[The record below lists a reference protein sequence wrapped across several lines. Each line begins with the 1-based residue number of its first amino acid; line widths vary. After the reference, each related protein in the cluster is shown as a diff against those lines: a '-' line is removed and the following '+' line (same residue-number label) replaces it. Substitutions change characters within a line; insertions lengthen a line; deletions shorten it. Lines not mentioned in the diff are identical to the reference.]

1 MRITATVTGGT
12 DLAARL
18 AAALE
23 VPLARRARLE
33 AGAALAER
41 VAQAGVVPLVEEQGD
56 RVLVGSDDPAAIA
69 RETGTLNTAP
79 TPWLLPSAADVRA
92 RR

>member
-1 MRITATVTGGT
+1 MRITATVSGGT
-12 DLAARL
+12 ALAARL

-23 VPLARRARLE
+23 APLARRARLE
-33 AGAALAER
+33 AGEGLAQRIE
-41 VAQAGVVPLVEEQGD
+41 AAGVVPRLEEQGD

-69 RETGTLNTAP
+69 RETGTLNTPP
-79 TPWLLPSAADVRA
+79 TPWLLPAAADLRA